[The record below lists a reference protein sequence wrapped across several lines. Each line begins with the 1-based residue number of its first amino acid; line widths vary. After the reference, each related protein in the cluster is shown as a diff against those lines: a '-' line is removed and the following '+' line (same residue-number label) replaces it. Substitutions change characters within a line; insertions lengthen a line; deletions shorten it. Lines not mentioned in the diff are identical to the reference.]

1 MTCDFTLIDRKEFV
15 LLLDSLCSR
24 LTLLNARRG
33 GEPSRLK
40 IAHYLSAKEG
50 KWVDNDNVANLSEC
64 DKKLFS
70 EMIIGYQPG
79 KGNHLVPVLI
89 PKDCVRGLDILCDQD
104 VRKNVQVLETNDF
117 LFPHTSLSHDHVGGW
132 TCINKMCLNAKLLHP
147 EKLTASKQRHRIST
161 LYSALQA
168 PESEKQYF
176 YKHMGHS
183 KDVNLGTYQYPQPIM
198 EVIKVGRHLQDIDKG
213 LIYCILRHSFKIKSY
228 SNRVC
233 SACNKLILSKS
244 TSES

>member
-79 KGNHLVPVLI
+79 KGNHLVHVLI
-89 PKDCVRGLDILCDQD
+89 PKDCVRGLDQD
-104 VRKNVQVLETNDF
+104 VGKKVQVL
-117 LFPHTSLSHDHVGGW
+117 
-132 TCINKMCLNAKLLHP
+132 
-147 EKLTASKQRHRIST
+147 
-161 LYSALQA
+161 
-168 PESEKQYF
+168 
-176 YKHMGHS
+176 
-183 KDVNLGTYQYPQPIM
+183 
-198 EVIKVGRHLQDIDKG
+198 
-213 LIYCILRHSFKIKSY
+213 
-228 SNRVC
+228 
-233 SACNKLILSKS
+233 
-244 TSES
+244 